1 MRRSSRAFNV
11 GEPQFKELCLP
22 GSMDDNL
29 EHVHAE
35 WLRRPEQHEVLREE
49 AKAVLPSMKARLD
62 FLRNLHS
69 GIA

>member
-1 MRRSSRAFNV
+1 M
-11 GEPQFKELCLP
+11 PP